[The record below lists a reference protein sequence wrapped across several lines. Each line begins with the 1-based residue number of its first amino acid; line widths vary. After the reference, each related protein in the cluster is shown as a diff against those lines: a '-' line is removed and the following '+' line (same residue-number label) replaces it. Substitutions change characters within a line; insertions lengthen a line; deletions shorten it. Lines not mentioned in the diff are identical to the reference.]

1 MSWQLIGNEAGLMA
15 IGLVFALL
23 ANVYMPDRNEAAE
36 GKPNTD
42 RKRISKYFET
52 NGRISF
58 IRK

>member
-23 ANVYMPDRNEAAE
+23 ANVYMPDRTKQLKENQIQIE
-36 GKPNTD
+36 K
-42 RKRISKYFET
+42 ISKYFET